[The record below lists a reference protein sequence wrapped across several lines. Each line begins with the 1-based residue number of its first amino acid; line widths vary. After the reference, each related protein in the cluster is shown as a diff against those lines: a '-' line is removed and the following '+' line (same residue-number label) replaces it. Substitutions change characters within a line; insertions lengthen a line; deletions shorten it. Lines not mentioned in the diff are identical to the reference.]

1 MALTSTQLTSLF
13 TSIYTSTNDSAVTVF
28 YLCNASSSPVFV
40 TVCLVPR
47 SETANDQTN
56 VIYYNIPIASHDTY
70 VVETE
75 KIILEHGDSIQA
87 KIHSG
92 YVSGMTR
99 VIATVSSI
107 AI

>member
-1 MALTSTQLTSLF
+1 MALTSTQLTDAF
-13 TSIYTSTNDSAVTVF
+13 TSIYTSTNDSAVTVV
-28 YLCNASSSPVFV
+28 YLCNATSSTVFV

-47 SETANDQTN
+47 LAIANDQLN
-56 VIYYNIPIASHDTY
+56 VIYYNIPIASNDTY
-70 VVETE
+70 IIDTE

-92 YVSGMTR
+92 YVLNTTK

>member
-13 TSIYTSTNDSAVTVF
+13 TSIFTSTNDSAVTVL
-28 YLCNASSSPVFV
+28 YLCNTSANPVFI
-40 TVCLVPR
+40 TICLVPR
-47 SETANDQTN
+47 LDSPNEQVNA
-56 VIYYNIPIASHDTY
+56 IYYNIPIAAYDTY
-70 VVETE
+70 IIDTE

-92 YVSGMTR
+92 YIIGLTR
-99 VIATVSSI
+99 VIATVSTI